1 VESRR
6 SRETQHRDTCV
17 HNQFGF
23 QRRTCWNVS
32 EASVVGRGGHYKGH
46 GGTRPPNILVGG
58 RPPTPPFRRNRRHW
72 SVVSMS
78 TALARWR
85 IQSATTA
92 QRRCCCWWWAGGGR
106 LGASTMAPSRINAR
120 GPSDDRRSVFSLR
133 RANPI
138 FSVDECSVCS
148 QLIELYCICCDGASR
163 SGLNES
169 LIACIAMWRDVSSPP
184 SI

>member
-1 VESRR
+1 M
-6 SRETQHRDTCV
+6 
-17 HNQFGF
+17 
-23 QRRTCWNVS
+23 S
-32 EASVVGRGGHYKGH
+32 EASVGRWLALAQRSLA
-46 GGTRPPNILVGG
+46 GT
-58 RPPTPPFRRNRRHW
+58 FSRRRRH
-72 SVVSMS
+72 SGD
-78 TALARWR
+78 AA
-85 IQSATTA
+85 AA
-92 QRRCCCWWWAGGGR
+92 AGGR

-148 QLIELYCICCDGASR
+148 QLIELYCICCDGAGR

-169 LIACIAMWRDVSSPP
+169 LIAACIAMWRDVSSPP